1 LLKYA
6 IDAARNRASVGEI
19 SDALE
24 TVFTRHRAII
34 RSVSGVYSSAFEGK
48 EGLKN
53 TCCLGKVHLNY

>member
-1 LLKYA
+1 MLKYS
-6 IDAARNRASVGEI
+6 IDAARDRASVGEI

-48 EGLKN
+48 EGLKDI
-53 TCCLGKVHLNY
+53 KYK